1 MASCLQKIPFGNK
14 SRARNE
20 KMMKWVFQA
29 VAIDRDWI
37 RKTDEILPDNYLLS
51 KNQLINLEKQL
62 DRNKKRFAYYDKII
76 QDYIKERIVERID
89 HFDNNTILG
98 RAHYLP
104 HRGVAREDHDTTK
117 LRIVFDALARIRNE
131 LCLNDILYSRPCL
144 LPYLYDILLWFRT
157 GKIGLV
163 RDIK

>member
-1 MASCLQKIPFGNK
+1 M
-14 SRARNE
+14 
-20 KMMKWVFQA
+20 
-29 VAIDRDWI
+29 
-37 RKTDEILPDNYLLS
+37 T

-62 DRNKKRFAYYDKII
+62 DRNKKRFADYDKII

-117 LRIVFDALARIRNE
+117 LSIVFDALARIRNE